1 MTLLADLTTLVS
13 GAFAAENLD
22 PALGAVRVS
31 DRPDLAQFQC
41 NGALAAAK
49 TAKANP
55 RDIASKIAT
64 HLSHDDA
71 IAEITIAGP
80 GFLNI
85 TLSDTFLI
93 QKFEQARAAE
103 AAAWTVP
110 SKEKIVLDFGGPN
123 VAKPLHVGHLRAAII
138 GESLKRILRY
148 VGVDVTSDVHF
159 GDWGLQM
166 GQLLSEMELRHPD
179 LIYFAQ
185 NQKGLFPEESPVGL
199 SDLEEMYPTASANCK
214 KDPARKDL
222 ARKATFALQDGHPG
236 YRALW
241 LHFVSVSRV
250 SIEQEY
256 ADLGVSFDLWNG
268 ESDAAPL
275 IPDMLTD
282 LKTKGLVE
290 ESDGAKII
298 RVEREDDNKT
308 VPPIMLLT
316 SEGSVGYHTTDIA
329 TILDRVN
336 SYKPDRILYVVDQRQ
351 SLHFEQVFRASDMAG
366 YFAEDR
372 LEHLGFGTM
381 NGKDGKPFKTR
392 EGGILKLRDMIDM
405 VEGRARERIVE
416 SGMAAGYPPEEVDDI
431 AHKVGV
437 AALKFADL
445 SNPRTSDYIFDLD
458 RFMAF
463 EGKTGPYLLYASV
476 RVRSVLNKA
485 GATQADRKASI
496 IISEKEERDLI
507 LCLLNVGEVLKNTYE
522 KRMPHILCDHVFLLA
537 QAFSKFY
544 AACRVSDEPDHAK
557 RSSRIALISQ
567 AGVQLDQLLDLLGIN
582 VPERM

>member
-185 NQKGLFPEESPVGL
+185 NQKGLF
-199 SDLEEMYPTASANCK
+199 
-214 KDPARKDL
+214 R
-222 ARKATFALQDGHPG
+222 
-236 YRALW
+236 
-241 LHFVSVSRV
+241 
-250 SIEQEY
+250 
-256 ADLGVSFDLWNG
+256 
-268 ESDAAPL
+268 
-275 IPDMLTD
+275 
-282 LKTKGLVE
+282 
-290 ESDGAKII
+290 
-298 RVEREDDNKT
+298 
-308 VPPIMLLT
+308 
-316 SEGSVGYHTTDIA
+316 
-329 TILDRVN
+329 
-336 SYKPDRILYVVDQRQ
+336 
-351 SLHFEQVFRASDMAG
+351 
-366 YFAEDR
+366 
-372 LEHLGFGTM
+372 FGT
-381 NGKDGKPFKTR
+381 
-392 EGGILKLRDMIDM
+392 
-405 VEGRARERIVE
+405 
-416 SGMAAGYPPEEVDDI
+416 
-431 AHKVGV
+431 
-437 AALKFADL
+437 
-445 SNPRTSDYIFDLD
+445 
-458 RFMAF
+458 
-463 EGKTGPYLLYASV
+463 
-476 RVRSVLNKA
+476 
-485 GATQADRKASI
+485 
-496 IISEKEERDLI
+496 
-507 LCLLNVGEVLKNTYE
+507 
-522 KRMPHILCDHVFLLA
+522 
-537 QAFSKFY
+537 
-544 AACRVSDEPDHAK
+544 
-557 RSSRIALISQ
+557 
-567 AGVQLDQLLDLLGIN
+567 
-582 VPERM
+582 